1 MKRCFNTKIV
11 QSDAFLDMPLSTQC
25 LYFHLNFSAD
35 DDGFVN
41 NPRKIMKMLG
51 ASDDDYKLLIAKAF
65 VLRFESG
72 VIVIKHYRM
81 HNVLQNDRYKPTV
94 YEEEFKQLKIKD
106 NKSYTFKGV
115 EEMPLIEANN
125 DVVEMETKW
134 KQNGTQMETQHNTT
148 QHNITKHNITLV
160 AAMWTEAGY
169 PKSMIKKITNQ
180 ISLLNIKDEY
190 LKDAFKTAVEIEENK
205 KIIHKE
211 EYLYTKAKAKSWIK
225 ER

>member
-11 QSDAFLDMPLSTQC
+11 QSDAFLDMPLSAQC

-125 DVVEMETKW
+125 DAVEMETKW
-134 KQNGTQMETQHNTT
+134 NTNGTQMETQHNTT

-169 PKSMIKKITNQ
+169 PKSLIKKIQNQ
-180 ISLLNIKDEY
+180 ISLLNIKEEY
-190 LKDAFKTAVEIEENK
+190 LADAFRTAIEIEENK

-211 EYLYTKAKAKSWIK
+211 EYLYTKAKAKNWIK
-225 ER
+225 EK